1 MPGSSSFIPGVGGP
15 QMGRSGVGHISLWWG
30 WGAVSFPAG
39 AKLKI
44 HSLGKAKLLALWDVR
59 KPVPGEPRPS
69 GAIWCQVGVGP
80 LDGPHLFHFLVV
92 CEPLR
97 LF

>member
-1 MPGSSSFIPGVGGP
+1 MGRDGVGP
-15 QMGRSGVGHISLWWG
+15 TSLRWG

-44 HSLGKAKLLALWDVR
+44 HSLGKAKLLALWDGR

-69 GAIWCQVGVGP
+69 GAI
-80 LDGPHLFHFLVV
+80 
-92 CEPLR
+92 
-97 LF
+97 

>member
-1 MPGSSSFIPGVGGP
+1 MKPVWVYAGQQQLHSWSGRDRRWGGAGWDP
-15 QMGRSGVGHISLWWG
+15 SLGGG

-59 KPVPGEPRPS
+59 KPVPGEPKPS
-69 GAIWCQVGVGP
+69 GASGVKWVWDP
-80 LDGPHLFHFLVV
+80 
-92 CEPLR
+92 
-97 LF
+97 

>member
-15 QMGRSGVGHISLWWG
+15 QMGRGGVGPTSLRWG

-44 HSLGKAKLLALWDVR
+44 HSLGKAKLLALWDVK

>member
-1 MPGSSSFIPGVGGP
+1 MPGSSSFIPVVGGP
-15 QMGRSGVGHISLWWG
+15 QMGRGGVGSTSLRVG
-30 WGAVSFPAG
+30 WGAVSFLAG

-44 HSLGKAKLLALWDVR
+44 HSLWKAKLLALWDVR
-59 KPVPGEPRPS
+59 KPVPGEPKPS

-92 CEPLR
+92 CEPPR